1 MLVTLGL
8 GPGLGAGGGAKSM
21 LHGAWPQHHSQT
33 RGTRPCP
40 ALPTPGWVTRAE
52 LPCRVPLVLTDWLPP
67 PTPYSKGFSHTR
79 QVRSEQPHR
88 KDERRR
94 RGEGGAPFPLTA
106 APHCRGSQTQCLS
119 AMCSSVGRPRREPE
133 PTLSLLTELQGTY
146 HATRWKLPP
155 RALCPQPAL

>member
-94 RGEGGAPFPLTA
+94 GGRRGPIPTHGSPSLPWVPDSVSQCHVQLCGETQEGA
-106 APHCRGSQTQCLS
+106 
-119 AMCSSVGRPRREPE
+119 
-133 PTLSLLTELQGTY
+133 
-146 HATRWKLPP
+146 
-155 RALCPQPAL
+155 